1 MIREPQLERLK
12 QLLEEPVSLRALKIP
27 QNLLIDIMLRLFYN
41 EGLLNIRR
49 IIDVIKVPL
58 MIEELVKQMTEDKLI
73 KVHSGNSGMGI
84 LGFLYSL
91 TENGEKRALAA
102 MERSLYI
109 GPAPVPVQL
118 YNEIIELQSVN
129 NRGVQPE
136 QVIESLKDMVLPE
149 DFHRKI
155 GPAVNTAASL
165 FIYGPSGNGKTTI
178 SKKMAELISEMEP
191 IWLPYSVTAGG
202 QIIQIHDRLVHQQV
216 EVTDKHTEIYGKVDP
231 RFGLFRRPSVVV
243 GGELKLSELDL
254 QFDPIS
260 KIYEAPL
267 HIKANGGM
275 FLIDDFGRQQARP
288 LDMLNRWIVPLDDQV
303 DYLRLKTG
311 QTVVVPFRQLLVF
324 ATNLNPYSL
333 AEDAFFRRIQIKV
346 KVDSPTEEN
355 YLKIFKLNCQLFGIE
370 FNQDIYNYLVKTY
383 YHDEGREFQAVHP
396 GDLLKIL
403 IALCNYEKREPVLAI
418 DLIDTACQSYFV
430 ENGGGSVLIT
440 E

>member
-1 MIREPQLERLK
+1 MIKEPHLERLK
-12 QLLEEPVSLRALKIP
+12 ELLEEPASLSALNIP

-49 IIDVIKVPL
+49 IIDVIKVPQ

-73 KVHSGNSGMGI
+73 KVHSGNAGMGI

-102 MERSLYI
+102 MDRSLYI

-129 NRGVQPE
+129 NRGVRPE
-136 QVIESLKDMVLPE
+136 QVVESLKDMVLPE

-216 EVTDKHTEIYGKVDP
+216 EVTDKITEIYGKVDP

-288 LDMLNRWIVPLDDQV
+288 LEMLNRWIVPLDDQV

-355 YLKIFKLNCQLFGIE
+355 YLKIFQLNCQLFEIE
-370 FNQDIYNYLVKTY
+370 FDQEIYNYLVKTY
-383 YHDEGREFQAVHP
+383 YHDVSREFQAVHP

-403 IALCNYEKREPVLAI
+403 IALCNYEKREPVLTI
-418 DLIDTACQSYFV
+418 DLIDIACQSYFV
-430 ENGGGSVLIT
+430 ENGDESVLT
-440 E
+440 AE